1 MELNSIILFLNAMG
15 EVLDLPHLY
24 RHVGIS
30 LTMWLVMIA
39 FVVVDL
45 IDGVHTAKVLKK
57 KIHSH
62 KLRLTVIKFGEYW
75 RFLLFGFFFDF
86 IGIVFPWYSYPY
98 MTIVITLGLAII
110 ELKSMLEHAKKR
122 KSKTAELP
130 NLAERIVECATK
142 KDATELIALI
152 KDENDEE
159 KKY

>member
-1 MELNSIILFLNAMG
+1 MLSNTILLFLNAMG

-98 MTIVITLGLAII
+98 MTIVITIGLAII

-130 NLAERIVECATK
+130 NIVSQIVGCDSAEEAK
-142 KDATELIALI
+142 KLI
-152 KDENDEE
+152 KNIVQTYED
-159 KKY
+159 KKE

>member
-1 MELNSIILFLNAMG
+1 MG

-98 MTIVITLGLAII
+98 MTIVITIGLAII

-130 NLAERIVECATK
+130 NIVSQIVGCDSAEEAK
-142 KDATELIALI
+142 KLI
-152 KDENDEE
+152 KNIVQTYED
-159 KKY
+159 KKE

>member
-1 MELNSIILFLNAMG
+1 MLNNLLFITTMG
-15 EVLDLPHLY
+15 GVFDLPHLY

-30 LTMWLVMIA
+30 LAMWLIVIAVVM
-39 FVVVDL
+39 VDL

-57 KIHSH
+57 RIHSH

-152 KDENDEE
+152 KDENEEE